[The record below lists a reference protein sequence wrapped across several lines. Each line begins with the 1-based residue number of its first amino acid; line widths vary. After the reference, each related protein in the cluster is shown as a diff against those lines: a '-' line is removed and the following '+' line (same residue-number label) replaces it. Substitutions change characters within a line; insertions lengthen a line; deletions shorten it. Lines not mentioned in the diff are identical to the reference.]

1 MNIKSLLESSN
12 QYKVIADDAKKLSKK
27 WIKSG
32 LLEGLTDE
40 NDRNT
45 LSMLLEN
52 QAKQLVTEASAT
64 GGAAGTTGAAY
75 SAEGWNGVALPL
87 VRRVFGEIAAKEF
100 VSVQP
105 MNLPSGLVF
114 YLDFK
119 YGTNDVH
126 FLNGGSLYGAN
137 AVTNVTDITSESL
150 YGPGQFGYSI
160 NNFSASVSATTG
172 ALATWSDFNFDSDYS
187 ASAAANQWRKV
198 TATLPTTAD
207 QNAVRSFFISGS
219 FISGSGGANTIIG
232 GITVATLSSTT
243 QGFTTVAN
251 NVITFLVTAS
261 AIVTT
266 GTSIA
271 SGSADPSQTL
281 TLFYTVDPSRNTGG
295 FRGDF
300 EDTTSGGGSGTQG
313 GNGGFPSNLSN
324 TTISIPEINVQLKS
338 EAIVAKTRKL
348 KAQWTPEFAQ
358 DLNAY
363 HSVDAE
369 AELTGIL
376 SQYISMEI
384 DLELLDML
392 IQNAF
397 TVDAWSAVNNT
408 TVTVNNNVLSAN
420 PSVLASGYYNTQ
432 GGWFQTLGTK
442 LQKVSNKIH
451 QLTLR
456 GGANFLVCSP
466 TVATILES
474 IPGFAADG
482 TGEKLEYNFGIQKV
496 GSLNS
501 RYKVY
506 KNPYM
511 TENVILMGYK
521 GSQFLECGAVFAPYV
536 PLIMTPLLYDPQTF
550 TPRKG
555 LMTRY
560 AKKMIRPDYYG
571 KIFVSGLNTI

>member
-1 MNIKSLLESSN
+1 MDIKSLLESSN
-12 QYKVIADDAKKLSKK
+12 QYKVIADDAQKLSAK
-27 WIKSG
+27 WAKSG
-32 LLEGLTDE
+32 LLEGISNVNE
-40 NDRNT
+40 RNT
-45 LSMLLEN
+45 LSILLEN
-52 QAKQLVTEASAT
+52 QAKQLVTEASSTGTAT
-64 GGAAGTTGAAY
+64 IGGGAYAQEA
-75 SAEGWNGVALPL
+75 WNGVALPL

-126 FLNGGSLYGAN
+126 FTQNGSLYGAN
-137 AVTNVTDITSESL
+137 AVTNVTDIASESL

-160 NNFSASVSATTG
+160 NNFSASVTAVTG
-172 ALATWSDFNFDSDYS
+172 ALATWSDFNFDSDFS
-187 ASAAANQWRKV
+187 ASAAASSWRKV
-198 TATLPTTAD
+198 LVPLPSTAD
-207 QNAVRSFFISGS
+207 LFAIRSFFISGS
-219 FISGSGGANTIIG
+219 FISGSGGATTG

-243 QGFTTVAN
+243 QGFTTVTN
-251 NVITFLVTAS
+251 NTASFLVTAS
-261 AIVTT
+261 AIV
-266 GTSIA
+266 SA
-271 SGSADPSQTL
+271 SAQANPTQTV
-281 TLFYTVDPSRNTGG
+281 TLFFSVDPTFIGSTGAQY
-295 FRGDF
+295 RGDF
-300 EDTTSGGGSGTQG
+300 EDASTGGGSGTPG
-313 GNGGFPSNLSN
+313 GNGGYPSNLSA
-324 TTISIPEINVQLKS
+324 TTISIPEINVSLKS
-338 EAIVAKTRKL
+338 EPIVAKTRKL

-369 AELTGIL
+369 GELTGIL

-384 DLELLDML
+384 DLEILDML
-392 IQNAF
+392 IQNAYTEDF
-397 TVDAWSAVNNT
+397 WSAINNT
-408 TVTVNNNVLSAN
+408 VIDSAGNTN
-420 PSVLASGYYNTQ
+420 PSVNTAGYYNTQ

-474 IPGFAADG
+474 IPGFASDG
-482 TGEKLEYNFGIQKV
+482 NGEKMEFNFGIQKV

-511 TENVILMGYK
+511 TENVILLGYK

-536 PLIMTPLLYDPQTF
+536 PLIMTPLLYDPNTF

-571 KIFVSGLNTI
+571 KIYVSGLNTI

>member
-1 MNIKSLLESSN
+1 MNVQQLLESSN
-12 QYKVIADDAKKLSKK
+12 QYKVIADDAKKLNSK
-27 WIKSG
+27 WVKSG
-32 LLEGLTDE
+32 LLEGLKSET
-40 NDRNT
+40 DRNT
-45 LSMLLEN
+45 MSMLLEN
-52 QAKQLVTEASAT
+52 QAKQLVTEVSSTGNQA
-64 GGAAGTTGAAY
+64 GGAGAY
-75 SAEGWNGVALPL
+75 SGESWSGVALPL

-119 YGTNDVH
+119 YGSGAPDPFV
-126 FLNGGSLYGAN
+126 NGGSLYGAN
-137 AVTNVTDITSESL
+137 ASTNVTNITSQSL
-150 YGPGQFGYSI
+150 YGAGRFGYTV
-160 NNFSASVSATTG
+160 NQFSASVTNAGTASATW
-172 ALATWSDFNFDSDYS
+172 ADFNFDSDYS
-187 ASAAANQWRKV
+187 ASAAASGYKKV
-198 TATLPTTAD
+198 LVPLASTLNAD
-207 QNAVRSFFISGS
+207 TQGVRAFTIVSGS
-219 FISGSGGANTIIG
+219 T
-232 GITVATLSSTT
+232 ITVDTAL
-243 QGFTTVAN
+243 QAFTTITN
-251 NVITFLVTAS
+251 NTAS
-261 AIVTT
+261 FIVTGSLVAANMSPAAAT
-266 GTSIA
+266 VQLYYNVAPAATS
-271 SGSADPSQTL
+271 
-281 TLFYTVDPSRNTGG
+281 
-295 FRGDF
+295 RGDF
-300 EDTTSGGGSGTQG
+300 EDASGAGY
-313 GNGGFPSNLSN
+313 PSAN
-324 TTISIPEINVQLKS
+324 TTAASAGSAIAIPEINVQLKS
-338 EAIVAKTRKL
+338 EPIVAKTRKL

-384 DLELLDML
+384 DLEILDML

-397 TVDAWSAVNNT
+397 TVDFWDA
-408 TVTVNNNVLSAN
+408 NNNSVINTGATAFSA
-420 PSVLASGYYNTQ
+420 ATSGFYNTQ

-456 GGANFLVCSP
+456 GGANFLVMSP
-466 TVATILES
+466 TVATIIES
-474 IPGFAADG
+474 IPGFASDG
-482 TGEKLEYNFGIQKV
+482 DGEKQEFNFGIQKV

-511 TENVILMGYK
+511 TENIILLGYK
-521 GSQFLECGAVFAPYV
+521 GAQFLECGAVFAPYV
-536 PLIMTPLLYDPQTF
+536 PLIMTPLLYDPSTF

-571 KIFVSGLNTI
+571 KIYVAGLNTL